1 VEAIG
6 HACPSL
12 TSINLSH
19 NSLST
24 LAPAF
29 ATITAD
35 SSPSTQPSTAAAAA
49 APGAPVEVR
58 AKAVVNTGG
67 SESLSTLSEIQL
79 DSNCVGDWRELLALA
94 ARLPGLASLGMM
106 GNPAGSGLDRLRLDR
121 AVLPLLPHLT
131 QLDGR
136 PITSDLRAAAESKYL
151 EASLRAAA
159 AKVSSSSSSFLAKQ
173 QSSTSEK
180 GEASEMAPATTAYN
194 EAASST
200 EEAGGAEK
208 DAKDALLANASLP
221 TLEEFVEL
229 PGAKDAI
236 DKVTKICM

>member
-1 VEAIG
+1 MEALG

-29 ATITAD
+29 ATITTD
-35 SSPSTQPSTAAAAA
+35 SSPSAQPSTAAAT
-49 APGAPVEVR
+49 GAPVEVH
-58 AKAVVNTGG
+58 AEAMANTGG

-79 DSNCVGDWRELLALA
+79 DSNRVGDWRELLALA
-94 ARLPGLASLGMM
+94 ARLPGLVSLGMM

-180 GEASEMAPATTAYN
+180 RDASETAAATTADG

-200 EEAGGAEK
+200 E

-236 DKVTKICM
+236 DKVPKICL

>member
-1 VEAIG
+1 VEALG

-12 TSINLSH
+12 TSLNLSH

-29 ATITAD
+29 ATLSTD
-35 SSPSTQPSTAAAAA
+35 SSPSTQPPAAAA
-49 APGAPVEVR
+49 APVEVR
-58 AKAVVNTGG
+58 AEVVLNHGG
-67 SESLSTLSEIQL
+67 SEPLSQVSDVKL
-79 DSNCVGDWRELLALA
+79 DSNKVEDWRELLALA
-94 ARLPGLASLGMM
+94 ARLPGLVSVGMM

-121 AVLPLLPHLT
+121 AVLPLLPNLT

-159 AKVSSSSSSFLAKQ
+159 AKVSSSSSFFPKQ
-173 QSSTSEK
+173 QGPSSANGAASETPAGSTAT
-180 GEASEMAPATTAYN
+180 GEAVGSTEAESS
-194 EAASST
+194 EAA
-200 EEAGGAEK
+200 E
-208 DAKDALLANASLP
+208 DANNALLANASLP

-236 DKVTKICM
+236 DKVPKM